1 MLSKDK
7 EKQRAVEGSRGKKG
21 SLEESCRR
29 SRSRSTEEE
38 EVGRR
43 RRGQEAETMEVKVQ
57 ATHVYVC
64 HTLSRAS
71 YNFSHV

>member
-21 SLEESCRR
+21 ALEESCRR

-38 EVGRR
+38 EVGRGR
-43 RRGQEAETMEVKVQ
+43 Q
-57 ATHVYVC
+57 ALLV
-64 HTLSRAS
+64 
-71 YNFSHV
+71 